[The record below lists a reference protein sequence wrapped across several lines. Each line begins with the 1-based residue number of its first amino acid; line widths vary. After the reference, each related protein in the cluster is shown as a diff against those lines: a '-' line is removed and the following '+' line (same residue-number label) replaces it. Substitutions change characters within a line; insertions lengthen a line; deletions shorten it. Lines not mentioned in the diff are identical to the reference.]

1 MPREVAFLADM
12 GAGAAFEVAGGT
24 VTGTDHLAAGRPN
37 QDAYAF
43 RIEGGC
49 LAAVVC
55 DGCGSG
61 ARSEVGAA
69 LGARIVTEQ
78 VLGAL
83 RRGGDIESP
92 EAWEEVRRG
101 ALAPLRATAAGMGGR
116 LAEVVSTFFLFT
128 VVGLAISGDRA
139 CVFSLGDGLIA
150 LGDDVLRLG
159 PFPGNEPPYLG
170 YGLLDRPPGG
180 EAPRFTVHR
189 AFPASALRTALL
201 GTDGAVDLLE
211 SSARQ
216 IPGGGGEVGPL
227 SRFWE
232 DDRYFRNPDAV
243 RRRLALINRRVARP
257 LWKEERME
265 REGGLLRDDTTLV
278 VVRRSPRQRD

>member
-1 MPREVAFLADM
+1 MPRDVAFLADM
-12 GAGAAFEVAGGT
+12 GGGSAFEVAGGT
-24 VTGTDHLAAGRPN
+24 VTGTDHVAAGRPN

-43 RIEGGC
+43 RAEGRC
-49 LAAVVC
+49 LVAVVC

-83 RRGGDIESP
+83 GRGGDVASP
-92 EAWEEVRRG
+92 ETWEEARRG
-101 ALAPLRATAAGMGGR
+101 ALAPLRAVAAGMGGG
-116 LAEVVSTFFLFT
+116 LAEVVSTYFLFT
-128 VVGLAISGDRA
+128 VVGLAIAGDTA

-150 LGDDVLRLG
+150 LGDEVLRLG
-159 PFPGNEPPYLG
+159 PFPRDEPPYLA

-189 AFPASALRTALL
+189 AFPSSALRSALL

-211 SSARQ
+211 SSSRQ

-243 RRRLALINRRVARP
+243 RRRLALINRSVARP
-257 LWKEERME
+257 VWKEERMD
-265 REGGLLRDDTTLV
+265 REGGLLHDDTTVV
-278 VVRRSPRQRD
+278 VVRRAQRARD

>member
-1 MPREVAFLADM
+1 M
-12 GAGAAFEVAGGT
+12 GGGSAFEVAGGT
-24 VTGTDHLAAGRPN
+24 VTGTDHAAAGRPN

-43 RIEGGC
+43 RAEGRC
-49 LAAVVC
+49 LVAVVC

-69 LGARIVTEQ
+69 LGARLVTEQ

-83 RRGGDIESP
+83 RRGGDVASQET
-92 EAWEEVRRG
+92 WEQARRG
-101 ALAPLRATAAGMGGR
+101 ALAPLRTVAAGMGGS
-116 LAEVVSTFFLFT
+116 LAEVVSTYFLFT
-128 VVGLAISGDRA
+128 VVGLAISGDTA
-139 CVFSLGDGLIA
+139 CVFSVGDGLIA
-150 LGDDVLRLG
+150 LGDELLRLG
-159 PFPGNEPPYLG
+159 PFPRDEPPYLA

-189 AFPASALRTALL
+189 AFPSSALQTALL

-211 SSARQ
+211 SSSRPL
-216 IPGGGGEVGPL
+216 PGGGGEVGPL

-243 RRRLALINRRVARP
+243 RRRLALINRSVARP
-257 LWKEERME
+257 VWKEERME
-265 REGGLLRDDTTLV
+265 REGGLLRDDTTVV
-278 VVRRSPRQRD
+278 VVRRAQVARG

>member
-1 MPREVAFLADM
+1 M
-12 GAGAAFEVAGGT
+12 GGGSAFEVAGGT
-24 VTGTDHLAAGRPN
+24 VTGTDHVAAGRPN

-43 RIEGGC
+43 RAEGRC
-49 LAAVVC
+49 LVAVVC

-69 LGARIVTEQ
+69 IGARIVTEQ
-78 VLGAL
+78 VLAAL
-83 RRGGDIESP
+83 GRGGDVASP
-92 EAWEEVRRG
+92 ETWEEARRG
-101 ALAPLRATAAGMGGR
+101 ALAPLRAVAAGMGGS
-116 LAEVVSTFFLFT
+116 LAEVVSTYFLFT
-128 VVGLAISGDRA
+128 VVGLAISGATA

-150 LGDDVLRLG
+150 LGDELLRLG
-159 PFPGNEPPYLG
+159 PFPRDEPPYLA

-189 AFPASALRTALL
+189 AFPSSALRSALL

-211 SSARQ
+211 SSSRQ

-243 RRRLALINRRVARP
+243 RRRLALINRSVARP
-257 LWKEERME
+257 VWKEERMD
-265 REGGLLRDDTTLV
+265 REGGLLHDDTTLV
-278 VVRRSPRQRD
+278 VVRRAQRARD

>member
-1 MPREVAFLADM
+1 MSREVALLADV
-12 GAGAAFEVAGGT
+12 GGGPPFEVAGGT
-24 VTGTDHLAAGRPN
+24 VTGTDHLAVGRPN

-43 RIEGGC
+43 RAEGGC

-69 LGARIVTEQ
+69 LGARLVTDQ

-83 RRGGDIESP
+83 RRGGDLESP
-92 EAWEEVRRG
+92 ETWEEVRRG
-101 ALAPLRATAAGMGGR
+101 ALAPLRAVAGGMGGS
-116 LAEVVSTFFLFT
+116 LAEVVSTYFLFT
-128 VVGLAISGDRA
+128 VVGLAVSGDRA
-139 CVFSLGDGLIA
+139 CAFSLGDGLIA
-150 LGDDVLRLG
+150 LGDELLRLG
-159 PFPGNEPPYLG
+159 PFPRNEPPYLA

-189 AFPASALRTALL
+189 ALPSSALQTALL
-201 GTDGAVDLLE
+201 GTDGAIDLLE
-211 SSARQ
+211 SSRR

-227 SRFWE
+227 SSFWE

-243 RRRLALINRRVARP
+243 RRRLALINRSVARP
-257 LWKEERME
+257 VWKEERIE

-278 VVRRSPRQRD
+278 VARRARSARA

>member
-1 MPREVAFLADM
+1 MGGGSAFQ
-12 GAGAAFEVAGGT
+12 VAGGT

-43 RIEGGC
+43 RAEGGC

-69 LGARIVTEQ
+69 LGARLVVEQ

-92 EAWEEVRRG
+92 ETWEEVRRG
-101 ALAPLRATAAGMGGR
+101 ALAPLRAVAAGMGGS
-116 LAEVVSTFFLFT
+116 LAEVVSTYFLFT
-128 VVGLAISGDRA
+128 VVGLAVSGGRA
-139 CVFSLGDGLIA
+139 CAFSLGDGLIA
-150 LGDDVLRLG
+150 LGDEVLRLG
-159 PFPGNEPPYLG
+159 PFPRDEPPYLA

-189 AFPASALRTALL
+189 ALPSSALRAALL

-211 SSARQ
+211 SSSRQ
-216 IPGGGGEVGPL
+216 LPGGGGEVGPL
-227 SRFWE
+227 SSFWE

-243 RRRLALINRRVARP
+243 RRRLALINRSVARP
-257 LWKEERME
+257 VWKEERMH
-265 REGGLLRDDTTLV
+265 REGGLLRDDTTVV
-278 VVRRSPRQRD
+278 VVRRAQSALD

>member
-1 MPREVAFLADM
+1 MTCEAAFPADL
-12 GAGAAFEVAGGT
+12 GGGSRFEVAGGT
-24 VTGTDHLAAGRPN
+24 VTGTDHLAVGRPN

-43 RIEGGC
+43 RAEGGC

-69 LGARIVTEQ
+69 LGARLVTEQ

-92 EAWEEVRRG
+92 ETWEEVRRG
-101 ALAPLRATAAGMGGR
+101 ALAPLRAMAAGMGGS
-116 LAEVVSTFFLFT
+116 LAEVVSTYFLFT
-128 VVGLAISGDRA
+128 VVGLAVSGDRA
-139 CVFSLGDGLIA
+139 CAFSLGDGLIA
-150 LGDDVLRLG
+150 LGDELLRLG
-159 PFPGNEPPYLG
+159 PFPRNEPPYLA
-170 YGLLDRPPGG
+170 YGLLERPPGG

-189 AFPASALRTALL
+189 AFPSSALQTALL
-201 GTDGAVDLLE
+201 GTDGAIDLLE
-211 SSARQ
+211 SSCRQ
-216 IPGGGGEVGPL
+216 IPGGGGAVGPL

-232 DDRYFRNPDAV
+232 DDRMFANPDAV
-243 RRRLALINRRVARP
+243 RRRLALINRAVTRP
-257 LWKEERME
+257 VWKEERME

-278 VVRRSPRQRD
+278 VVRRAQSARD

>member
-1 MPREVAFLADM
+1 M
-12 GAGAAFEVAGGT
+12 GGDAAFEVAGGT
-24 VTGTDHLAAGRPN
+24 VTGADHLAAGRPN

-43 RIEGGC
+43 RIDGGC

-92 EAWEEVRRG
+92 ETWEEVRRG
-101 ALAPLRATAAGMGGR
+101 ALAPLRAAAGGMGGR
-116 LAEVVSTFFLFT
+116 LTEVVSTFFLFT
-128 VVGLAISGDRA
+128 VVGLVIAGDRA

-150 LGDDVLRLG
+150 LGDDLLRLG

-189 AFPASALRTALL
+189 AFPASALRAALL

-243 RRRLALINRRVARP
+243 RRRLALINRNVARP
-257 LWKEERME
+257 VWKEERME

>member
-1 MPREVAFLADM
+1 M
-12 GAGAAFEVAGGT
+12 GGGSPFEIAGGT
-24 VTGTDHLAAGRPN
+24 VTGTDHLAVGRPN

-43 RIEGGC
+43 RAEGGC

-69 LGARIVTEQ
+69 LGARLVTEQ

-83 RRGGDIESP
+83 RRGADVESP
-92 EAWEEVRRG
+92 ETWEEVRRG
-101 ALAPLRATAAGMGGR
+101 TLAPLRAVAGGMGGR
-116 LAEVVSTFFLFT
+116 LADVVSTYFLFT
-128 VVGLAISGDRA
+128 AVGLAISGDTA
-139 CVFSLGDGLIA
+139 CAFSLGDGVIA
-150 LGDDVLRLG
+150 LGDELLRLG
-159 PFPGNEPPYLG
+159 PFARNEPPYLA

-189 AFPASALRTALL
+189 AFPSSALRTALL
-201 GTDGAVDLLE
+201 GTDGALDLLE
-211 SSARQ
+211 SASRRL
-216 IPGGGGEVGPL
+216 PGGGGEVGPL
-227 SRFWE
+227 STFWE

-243 RRRLALINRRVARP
+243 RRRLALINRSVARP
-257 LWKEERME
+257 VWKEERME

-278 VVRRSPRQRD
+278 IVRRARVTSA

>member
-1 MPREVAFLADM
+1 MTCEAAFLADL
-12 GAGAAFEVAGGT
+12 GGGSRFELAGGT
-24 VTGTDHLAAGRPN
+24 ATGTDHLATGRPN
-37 QDAYAF
+37 QDAYTF
-43 RIEGGC
+43 RAEGRC
-49 LAAVVC
+49 LVAVVC

-69 LGARIVTEQ
+69 LGARLVTEQ

-92 EAWEEVRRG
+92 ETWEEARRG
-101 ALAPLRATAAGMGGR
+101 ALAPLRAVAAGMGGS
-116 LAEVVSTFFLFT
+116 LAEVVSTYFLFT
-128 VVGLAISGDRA
+128 VVGLAVSGDTA
-139 CVFSLGDGLIA
+139 CVFSIGDGLIA
-150 LGDDVLRLG
+150 LGEELLRLG
-159 PFPGNEPPYLG
+159 PFPRNEPPYLG

-189 AFPASALRTALL
+189 AFPSSALRTALL

-211 SSARQ
+211 SSSRAL
-216 IPGGGGEVGPL
+216 PGGGGEVGPL

-243 RRRLALINRRVARP
+243 RRRLALINRAVTRP
-257 LWKEERME
+257 VWKEERIA

-278 VVRRSPRQRD
+278 VVRRAPPVRG

>member
-1 MPREVAFLADM
+1 M
-12 GAGAAFEVAGGT
+12 GGGSPFEIAGGT
-24 VTGTDHLAAGRPN
+24 VTGTDHLAVGRPN

-43 RIEGGC
+43 RAEGGC

-69 LGARIVTEQ
+69 LGARLVTEQ

-92 EAWEEVRRG
+92 ETWEEVRLG
-101 ALAPLRATAAGMGGR
+101 VLAPLRAMAGAMGGR
-116 LAEVVSTFFLFT
+116 LAEVVSTYFLFT
-128 VVGLAISGDRA
+128 AVGLAISGDTA
-139 CVFSLGDGLIA
+139 CAFSLGDGVIA
-150 LGDDVLRLG
+150 LGDELLRLG
-159 PFPGNEPPYLG
+159 PFARNEPPYLA

-189 AFPASALRTALL
+189 AFPSIALRTALL
-201 GTDGAVDLLE
+201 GTDGALDLLE
-211 SSARQ
+211 SASQRL
-216 IPGGGGEVGPL
+216 PGGGGEVGPL
-227 SRFWE
+227 STFWE

-243 RRRLALINRRVARP
+243 RRRLVLINRSVARP
-257 LWKEERME
+257 VWKEERME

-278 VVRRSPRQRD
+278 IVRRASVTNA

>member
-1 MPREVAFLADM
+1 MSREVAFLTDV
-12 GAGAAFEVAGGT
+12 GGGSPFEIAGGT
-24 VTGTDHLAAGRPN
+24 VTGTDHLAVGRPN

-43 RIEGGC
+43 RVEGGC

-69 LGARIVTEQ
+69 LGARLVTEQ

-83 RRGGDIESP
+83 RRGADVASP
-92 EAWEEVRRG
+92 ETWEEVRLG
-101 ALAPLRATAAGMGGR
+101 TLAPLRAMAGGMGGS
-116 LAEVVSTFFLFT
+116 LAEVVSTYFLFT
-128 VVGLAISGDRA
+128 AVGLAVSGDTA
-139 CVFSLGDGLIA
+139 CAFSLGDGLIA
-150 LGDDVLRLG
+150 LGDELLRLG
-159 PFPGNEPPYLG
+159 PFPRNEPPYLA

-189 AFPASALRTALL
+189 AFPSSALRTALL
-201 GTDGAVDLLE
+201 GTDGALDLLE
-211 SSARQ
+211 SSSRQ
-216 IPGGGGEVGPL
+216 LPGGGGEVGPL

-232 DDRYFRNPDAV
+232 DDRTFGNPDAV
-243 RRRLALINRRVARP
+243 RRRLALINRTVTRP
-257 LWKEERME
+257 VWKEERME

-278 VVRRSPRQRD
+278 VVRRARSARA

>member
-1 MPREVAFLADM
+1 MLRDVAFLADM
-12 GAGAAFEVAGGT
+12 GGGSAFEVAGGT

-43 RIEGGC
+43 RAEGGA

-83 RRGGDIESP
+83 RRGGDLDSP
-92 EAWEEVRRG
+92 ATWEEARRG
-101 ALAPLRATAAGMGGR
+101 ALAPLREVAAGMGGSF
-116 LAEVVSTFFLFT
+116 AEVVSTFFLFT

-139 CVFSLGDGLIA
+139 CAFSLGDGLIA
-150 LGDDVLRLG
+150 LGDELLRLG
-159 PFPGNEPPYLG
+159 PFPRDEPPYLA

-189 AFPASALRTALL
+189 AFPSSALRTALL
-201 GTDGAVDLLE
+201 GTDGAIELLE
-211 SSARQ
+211 SSSRQ
-216 IPGGGGEVGPL
+216 IPGGGEVGPL

-243 RRRLALINRRVARP
+243 RRRLALINRSVARP
-257 LWKEERME
+257 VWKEERME
-265 REGGLLRDDTTLV
+265 REGGLLRDDTTVV
-278 VVRRSPRQRD
+278 VVRRAQGARD

>member
-1 MPREVAFLADM
+1 MSREVAFLADVVE
-12 GAGAAFEVAGGT
+12 GSLFQIAGGT
-24 VTGTDHLAAGRPN
+24 VTGTDHLAVGRPN

-43 RIEGGC
+43 RAEGGC

-69 LGARIVTEQ
+69 LGARLVTEQ

-92 EAWEEVRRG
+92 ETWEEVRRG
-101 ALAPLRATAAGMGGR
+101 TLAPLQAMAGCMGGS
-116 LAEVVSTFFLFT
+116 LAEVVSTYFLFT
-128 VVGLAISGDRA
+128 VVGLAVAGDTA
-139 CVFSLGDGLIA
+139 CAFSLGDGLIA
-150 LGDDVLRLG
+150 LGDELLRLG
-159 PFPGNEPPYLG
+159 PFPRNEPPYLA

-180 EAPRFTVHR
+180 EAPRFIVHR
-189 AFPASALRTALL
+189 AFPSSDLRTALL
-201 GTDGAVDLLE
+201 GTDGALDLLE
-211 SSARQ
+211 SSSRQ
-216 IPGGGGEVGPL
+216 IPGGGGEVGPI

-232 DDRYFRNPDAV
+232 DDRTFGNPDAV
-243 RRRLALINRRVARP
+243 RRRLALINRAVTRP
-257 LWKEERME
+257 VWKEQRIE

-278 VVRRSPRQRD
+278 VVRRARGARA

>member
-1 MPREVAFLADM
+1 MSREVAFLADV
-12 GAGAAFEVAGGT
+12 GGGLLFQIAGGT
-24 VTGTDHLAAGRPN
+24 VAGTDHLAVGRPN
-37 QDAYAF
+37 QDACAY
-43 RIEGGC
+43 RSEGGC

-69 LGARIVTEQ
+69 LGARLVTEQ

-92 EAWEEVRRG
+92 ETWEEVRRG
-101 ALAPLRATAAGMGGR
+101 TLAPLRAVADGMGGS
-116 LAEVVSTFFLFT
+116 LAEVVSTYFLFT
-128 VVGLAISGDRA
+128 VVGLAISGDTA
-139 CVFSLGDGLIA
+139 CTFSLGDGLIA
-150 LGDDVLRLG
+150 LGDELLRLG
-159 PFPGNEPPYLG
+159 PFPRNEPPYLA

-189 AFPASALRTALL
+189 AFPASALGTALL
-201 GTDGAVDLLE
+201 GTDGALDLLE
-211 SSARQ
+211 SSSRQ
-216 IPGGGGEVGPL
+216 LPGGGGEVGPL

-243 RRRLALINRRVARP
+243 RRRLALINRQVARP
-257 LWKEERME
+257 VWNEERME

-278 VVRRSPRQRD
+278 IVRRARVTSA